1 MVLDRKADKN
11 ADVGLFELAY
21 KQPWVVIPQYIGIS
35 LQVDGMAVKTTDCHT
50 SRRNQ
55 GRELASPVAESQALP
70 LLSENKK
77 SNLSSDEILS
87 IKGEKWQRETSVKLP
102 RKSDSLP
109 PAMSDHDDSDKN
121 IQIEETPTRVV
132 KKVKK
137 PVNVRRCRNTK
148 KVSAENIG
156 GTDDA
161 DRDVNTDSPG
171 EGEPRVATNRAEVVT
186 AFTKNM
192 PRCRSSHVPL
202 RRNYHRKKENVVDT
216 EETKMLGSSSSDSEE
231 RKILTISDNEEGK
244 LPRSSENAAMGG
256 SDDKENKV
264 TTLRTGVKKAIFRS
278 LSEDRKTDNGSLLQL
293 CPKASDFVPDLKV
306 AYKTS
311 FITSSNN
318 EDTAQTTQLTMQ
330 LNRETMP
337 LKRKFKATGT
347 ADSISVQGSRLL
359 KPVNI
364 PYNMPMH
371 AKALTEFPLVL
382 RSLENSHGSN
392 FILTA
397 KTSKKGNSIS
407 CNVDCSC

>member
-21 KQPWVVIPQYIGIS
+21 RQPWVVIPQYIGIN
-35 LQVDGMAVKTTDCHT
+35 LQVDGMAVKTTDGHT

-70 LLSENKK
+70 TLSENKK
-77 SNLSSDEILS
+77 PNLSADEILN
-87 IKGEKWQRETSVKLP
+87 IKGEKWQRETSVELP
-102 RKSDSLP
+102 RKSELP
-109 PAMSDHDDSDKN
+109 PAMSDQDDSDKN
-121 IQIEETPTRVV
+121 IQLEETPTKVF

-137 PVNVRRCRNTK
+137 PVNVRRLRNTK
-148 KVSAENIG
+148 KIRAENVG

-161 DRDVNTDSPG
+161 DRDVNADSSG
-171 EGEPRVATNRAEVVT
+171 GEPRVANNRAEVVT
-186 AFTKNM
+186 VFTKNM

-231 RKILTISDNEEGK
+231 RKILTTSDNEEGK
-244 LPRSSENAAMGG
+244 LPRSSENIGG

-264 TTLRTGVKKAIFRS
+264 TTAIRTGVKKPMVRS

-293 CPKASDFVPDLKV
+293 CPKASDYVPDLKV

-318 EDTAQTTQLTMQ
+318 EDTAQTTLSTMQ
-330 LNRETMP
+330 LNREMP

-359 KPVNI
+359 KPVNL

-397 KTSKKGNSIS
+397 KTSRKGNSIS
-407 CNVDCSC
+407 YDVDCSC